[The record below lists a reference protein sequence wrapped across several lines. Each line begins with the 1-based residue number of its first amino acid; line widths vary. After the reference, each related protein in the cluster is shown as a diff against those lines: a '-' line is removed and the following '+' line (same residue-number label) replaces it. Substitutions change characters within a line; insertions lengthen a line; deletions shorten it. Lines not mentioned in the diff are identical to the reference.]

1 VGALDAD
8 VVVAAGVEVVRAHG
22 WGGLSLRAVAAQLEV
37 TPMALY
43 RHVPDVAALTNEVI
57 ESISARMTEVPRS
70 GDVREDLWAW
80 AHAARSALSPFPGV
94 AAHLLTVW
102 FEVPSVLGTIEDL
115 LDVAYDGGLDG
126 FEAVAAVNA
135 LFMYV
140 LMRAEAEQTVRTAGA
155 VRRSLA
161 LAKSRRPL
169 PRLRSLASYYTTAEL
184 DRHFEYG
191 LQALLAGIGSRRSA

>member
-1 VGALDAD
+1 MSD
-8 VVVAAGVEVVRAHG
+8 
-22 WGGLSLRAVAAQLEV
+22 
-37 TPMALY
+37 
-43 RHVPDVAALTNEVI
+43 
-57 ESISARMTEVPRS
+57 VPRS
-70 GDVREDLWAW
+70 GDVRADLSTW
-80 AHAARSALSPFPGV
+80 AHAARSALTPFPGV

-102 FEVPSVLGTIEDL
+102 FEVPSVLGMIEDL

-135 LFMYV
+135 LFTYV

-155 VRRSLA
+155 VKRSLA

-169 PRLRSLASYYTTAEL
+169 PRLRSLASYYTTAEF

-191 LQALLAGIGSRRSA
+191 LQTLLAGLGSLRSA